1 MTTDSARVRDAVES
15 APRETFQVGDWLVF
29 ADLNQISQ
37 GDHVVRLEP
46 KTMGVLLHLASHPRE
61 VVSRESL
68 LSAVWPGVVV
78 GDNALTQVVI
88 KLRRALG
95 DTADKPAYVQAVAK
109 KGYRLVAEVRHG
121 VATAQGY
128 GNDDRKH
135 QAPAPGRRSQVRYW
149 TAAVLLTLM
158 VGFAAARLMLPAATT
173 DPTRPQPFVRGES
186 PGAAAPSVLV
196 EDFEVIGA
204 QPGQSLLARAV
215 TADLVTDLSKVSG
228 LWVVSSNRRAD
239 PGTDP
244 PQYGYVLS
252 GTVQQEDDRLRLNVR
267 LTETWS
273 GRHLWSERIDRPVGD
288 LFNVQDSLV
297 ARVLEVLPV
306 KVSKAETLRLAQ
318 RSTRDLQAYET
329 FVRAQAA
336 LLVRR
341 PEQNVAAR
349 ALYWDAI
356 GRDPAFARAY
366 AGLALTYALEYQ
378 QGWAAKS
385 DKALARAAEF
395 AQAALSMRPDMPES
409 HWVLA
414 FVDAQRKQHI
424 DALKHLDEAL
434 KLNPSY
440 ADAHALKAGIL
451 TYVGKPAQAVS
462 QLLLALRLNPDAGS
476 LYFLLFGRAYYFLG
490 DTELAQVNLN
500 QALERNPENLEA
512 RIYLALTLWR
522 AGDRDAAQWQL
533 SEIRSLEPG
542 FASNDWL
549 AGYPL
554 TEPAEKR
561 QLRTAMVAMG
571 L

>member
-1 MTTDSARVRDAVES
+1 MTTDSARVRDAGES
-15 APRETFQVGDWLVF
+15 ALRETFQVGDWLVF

-46 KTMGVLLHLASHPRE
+46 KAMGVLLHLASHPRE

-109 KGYRLVAEVRHG
+109 KGYRLVAEVRQG
-121 VATAQGY
+121 VAPAQDHE
-128 GNDDRKH
+128 NDYRKN
-135 QAPAPGRRSQVRYW
+135 QRPAPGRRSQVRYW
-149 TAAVLLTLM
+149 TAAFLVTLM
-158 VGFAAARLMLPAATT
+158 VGFAAARLMHPAATT
-173 DPTRPQPFVRGES
+173 DPTWPQPAVRGES
-186 PGAAAPSVLV
+186 PGAAEPTVLV

-239 PGTDP
+239 PGTDL

-252 GTVQQEDDRLRLNVR
+252 GTVQQEDDRLRLNVH

-306 KVSKAETLRLAQ
+306 KVSKAETLRLAH

-329 FVRAQAA
+329 FVLAQAA

-378 QGWAAKS
+378 QGWAATS

-395 AQAALSMRPDMPES
+395 AQAALAMRPDMPES

-440 ADAHALKAGIL
+440 ADAYALKAGIL

-549 AGYPL
+549 ASYPL